1 MTSEHDGRDKK
12 SGRFLK
18 GTSPNPKGRPRRP
31 RTVGAAISS
40 AFNEKVQVNE
50 HGRRRKI
57 TKLEAAAKQIANQSA
72 SGDPRSVKLG
82 MELAQKAE
90 ERQSRASA
98 GPTQLSET
106 DSQIAARLVPRLRQ
120 TILEENDGHEPN
132 PADTK

>member
-1 MTSEHDGRDKK
+1 MTSDHDGRDKK

-18 GTSPNPKGRPRRP
+18 GTSPNPKGRPRKP

-57 TKLEAAAKQIANQSA
+57 TKLEATAKQIANQSA

-90 ERQSRASA
+90 ERLSRSPSPSA
-98 GPTQLSET
+98 QLSET
-106 DSQIAARLVPRLRQ
+106 DSQIAARFIARLRQ
-120 TILEENDGHEPN
+120 TIVEETNGHEPD
-132 PADTK
+132 PTDTK

>member
-1 MTSEHDGRDKK
+1 MTSDNDGRDKK

-18 GTSPNPKGRPRRP
+18 GKSHNPMGRPRKP
-31 RTVGAAISS
+31 KTVGAAISK
-40 AFNEKVQVNE
+40 AFNEKVNINE

-90 ERQSRASA
+90 ERLSRSPAA
-98 GPTQLSET
+98 PAELSET
-106 DSQIAARLVPRLRQ
+106 DQQIADRLIARLRQ
-120 TILEENDGHEPN
+120 TVMEENNEHASDPSDAE
-132 PADTK
+132 